1 MERKNASRYW
11 RDEFEGFEG
20 GQHFSDWA
28 WLGTGSANTNGM
40 AQFNDTPAS
49 GRRFYRRAA
58 D

>member
-1 MERKNASRYW
+1 LK
-11 RDEFEGFEG
+11 DLKG

-40 AQFNDTPAS
+40 AQFNDTPAN